1 MDWRPERA
9 GETAPGDCAFEAE
22 QAPARVHAASVL
34 VAALD
39 ELAVAGY
46 EANEL

>member
-1 MDWRPERA
+1 MDWRSQRA
-9 GETAPGDCAFEAE
+9 GETAAGERAFEAE
-22 QAPARVHAASVL
+22 QAPARVDAASRF

-39 ELAVAGY
+39 ELSVAGY